1 MALKKTTRARK
12 STARKRSRSS
22 RRTASWA
29 RRSMAIPSI
38 PYDGTVIAA
47 AAFLI
52 VVFIV
57 AAALAIGP
65 RGTPQ
70 GPLASHDLRADEPL
84 AAQADPKRVPDA
96 RSAAEAA
103 AMTDAPAAP
112 APVITL
118 TGCLERNDETFR
130 LKDASGEDVPKAR
143 SWKSGFLKRKPAA
156 IQIVDAANRAKLTDH
171 VGQRVSVTGQ
181 LNDREMTIRSLQP
194 IASSCS
200 KA

>member
-1 MALKKTTRARK
+1 MALKRTRRARK
-12 STARKRSRSS
+12 ATGRKRSKSTK
-22 RRTASWA
+22 RTASWS
-29 RRSMAIPSI
+29 RRAMAISSI
-38 PYDGTVIAA
+38 PFDGTVVAA

-57 AAALAIGP
+57 AAALAVGP
-65 RGTPQ
+65 RGRAQ
-70 GPLASHDLRADEPL
+70 GPLASRELRADEPL

-96 RSAAEAA
+96 RSVAEAA
-103 AMTDAPAAP
+103 AMAESTSAP

-143 SWKSGFLKRKPAA
+143 SWKSGFLKRTPAA
-156 IQIVDAANRAKLTDH
+156 IHIVDAANRAKLTDH

-181 LNDREMTIRSLQP
+181 LVDREMTIRSLQRV
-194 IASSCS
+194 ATSCS

>member
-1 MALKKTTRARK
+1 
-12 STARKRSRSS
+12 
-22 RRTASWA
+22 
-29 RRSMAIPSI
+29 MAISSI
-38 PYDGTVIAA
+38 PFDGTVAAA

-57 AAALAIGP
+57 AAALAVGP
-65 RGTPQ
+65 RGKAQ
-70 GPLASHDLRADEPL
+70 APLASTDLRADEPL

-96 RSAAEAA
+96 RSVAEAA
-103 AMTDAPAAP
+103 AMTEATGAP

-118 TGCLERNDETFR
+118 TGCLERNDDAFR
-130 LKDASGEDVPKAR
+130 LKDASGEEVPKAR

-156 IQIVDAANRAKLTDH
+156 IHIVDASNRAKLTDH

-181 LNDREMTIRSLQP
+181 LVDREMTIRSLQP
-194 IASSCS
+194 IATSCT